1 MEGTAVPQPVGDMPK
16 QESVVPP
23 GADHAQ
29 ALHALT
35 RKYAEVAGLIG
46 RAKAEVHR
54 LTTDLAHIEGAIRI
68 FDPTIDI
75 GRIKAKHVP
84 IREPSAQG
92 EVTGIIL
99 DTLRDSPDPLTPREL
114 AEELMVRRAL
124 PIDDRDLFNIML
136 KRVRAC
142 LRSQRVRGVLKPIA
156 TEGMAQRWEVNL

>member
-1 MEGTAVPQPVGDMPK
+1 MPK

-68 FDPTIDI
+68 FDPTIEI

-99 DTLRDSPDPLTPREL
+99 DTLRESPDPLTPREL
-114 AEELMVRRAL
+114 TEHLMVRRAL
-124 PIDDRDLFNIML
+124 PVDDRDLFNIIL

-156 TEGMAQRWEVNL
+156 TEGMVQRWEVNL

>member
-1 MEGTAVPQPVGDMPK
+1 MPL
-16 QESVVPP
+16 QESLVPF
-23 GADHAQ
+23 GADNAQ

-35 RKYAEVAGLIG
+35 RKYAEVAGLVG

-54 LTTDLAHIEGAIRI
+54 LTTDLAHIEAAIRI

-75 GRIKAKHVP
+75 WRIKAKHVP

-114 AEELMVRRAL
+114 TEELMARRAL
-124 PIDDRDLFNIML
+124 PINDRDLFDIML

-156 TEGMAQRWEVNL
+156 TEGTVQRWEVNL